1 MTSTYTPS
9 LRIQEMGNGDQPGTW
24 GTTTNL
30 NWTLMEQAV
39 AGVLSISMTN
49 ADYTLTSL
57 NGVSDEARNM
67 VIVATGTISNTY
79 QIVAPLEPK
88 VYVVVNNTV
97 GGFDI
102 TFGSSTGAVV
112 TIPHNYAVVVY
123 GDGTNFYPGNT
134 ASANDFR
141 VLGDLYVD
149 NGIAAIGNAVI
160 GGSLTLAGNLSVTGG
175 STIVPVGTITL
186 YPSSTPPT
194 GFLICSGQAVS
205 RGTYAA
211 LFALVGTTFGNG
223 DGSTTFNLP
232 TLASPIIN
240 VYYMIKY

>member
-9 LRIQEMGNGDQPGTW
+9 LRVQEIGNGDQAGTW
-24 GTTTNL
+24 GTTTNT

-39 AGVLSISMTN
+39 AGVVSISMTN
-49 ADYTLTSL
+49 ANYTLTSL

-67 VIVATGTISNTY
+67 VVVATGTISNTY
-79 QIVAPLEPK
+79 QIIAPLESK
-88 VYVVVNNTV
+88 IYIVVNNTV

-102 TFGSSTGAVV
+102 TFGGSGGAVV
-112 TIPHNYAVVVY
+112 TIPHNYAVIVY
-123 GDGTNFYPGNT
+123 GDGTDFYPGNT

-160 GGSLTLAGNLSVTGG
+160 GGNLTLAGNLSVTGG

-211 LFALVGTTFGNG
+211 LFALVGTTFGPG
-223 DGSTTFNLP
+223 DTTTTFNLP
-232 TLASPIIN
+232 NIPSPIPYI
-240 VYYMIKY
+240 YYVIKY